1 MRVLSDILQ
10 AVDFSTAFRFSRIRP
25 YSCDGLGAGQPPAAD
40 KSVIMTTESGIKY
53 FENREEWRRWLT
65 DNFDTAR
72 EIWFVFPHKSSGR
85 KSIVYNDA
93 VEEALCFEW
102 IDSTIKPLDKEHRI
116 QRFTPRKPKS
126 TYSQANKERLKWLL
140 ANKMIHPEFEDKIRT
155 VLSDP
160 FIFPNDIMDRLKED
174 EIAWRN
180 YRHFSDAYKRIRIA
194 YIEAARK
201 RPEEFEK
208 RLNNFINK
216 TKENKMIKGVGG
228 IEKYY

>member
-1 MRVLSDILQ
+1 M
-10 AVDFSTAFRFSRIRP
+10 A
-25 YSCDGLGAGQPPAAD
+25 
-40 KSVIMTTESGIKY
+40 TENKIKY
-53 FENREEWRRWLT
+53 FENREDWRKWLM
-65 DNFDTAR
+65 DNFETED
-72 EIWFVFPHKSSGR
+72 EIWFVFPLKSSGE
-85 KSIVYNDA
+85 KSIAYNDA

-180 YRHFSDAYKRIRIA
+180 YRHFSDTLRLHR
-194 YIEAARK
+194 AACSASASFSSSVHRNVI
-201 RPEEFEK
+201 FSF
-208 RLNNFINK
+208 RLSS
-216 TKENKMIKGVGG
+216 MPQR
-228 IEKYY
+228 